1 MILKSSLLKHTFTTI
16 IIISAV
22 ILISSCS
29 STHKLKENQALVHKN
44 KIVGVNTIEKNDL
57 ESFIRQQP
65 NTKSLGIGFLKPKLF
80 VYNSINHNKNTRI
93 NRWLRN
99 KIAEAPVIYDSLIST
114 FTAQQME
121 LYLYNKGYFNAS
133 VKSSVVV
140 KKKKAYITYT
150 ANKGPAYTI
159 RNIQYNIKDTLLRSI
174 YFLNLNNTKVKLGDV
189 FDQDMFEI
197 ERNRVTKDIKNYGYF
212 FFNREYIHFDFDSAI
227 NGNYIDMIVVIEN
240 PTGKKS
246 HQAYDLNKV
255 NITLTG
261 AESYRDFKRSDTL
274 DSKFINIYDPQN
286 IIKPKIIRRQIYLSK
301 KGKYNDDDL
310 ELTYN
315 RLGDLRMF
323 KFVNIDFAVD
333 STDSTKLNS
342 YISLSTSKKQFTQT
356 EIEGYV
362 ASANIGSS
370 ANFIYT
376 NNNIFRGAE
385 IFEFRI
391 KAGLETQAFI
401 DENAGNI
408 PIFNSRESNMSASIT
423 FPGFLLFRD
432 KKTYGLYASPRTR
445 LGINYI
451 IEQRPEY
458 VRNTFSGN
466 FTYDW
471 KQNQYITHSFSP
483 MSLNFVR
490 STLSTEALDL
500 LNSLNNQYIKESF
513 DPHITL
519 GLRYTFTF
527 SNQVLSLPKDYYF
540 LRFNLEVMG
549 TGLYAASR
557 VLGTL
562 QNASGN
568 YEIVGLPYYNFTRPE
583 VDLRYFNFINQRS
596 TLVFRFNTGAGFAYW
611 NSNILPFE
619 RQFFTGGSNSIR
631 AFRARSIGPGNFAD
645 IDASDLNL
653 DQTGEMKIESNI
665 EYRFNITDHFIGSK
679 LKGATFID
687 AGNVWTLSNVNADP
701 NGKFNFDTFHKQ
713 IAVGTGFG
721 LRLDYSFLL
730 FRFDLGLKLRD
741 PQFVGS
747 EQWVIQH
754 FSDSQWKSTNQYSF
768 WNFNFGIGY
777 PF

>member
-1 MILKSSLLKHTFTTI
+1 M
-16 IIISAV
+16 
-22 ILISSCS
+22 SSCA
-29 STHKLKENQALVHKN
+29 STRKLSENQALVHKN
-44 KIVGVNTIEKNDL
+44 SIKGASKIEKEDL
-57 ESFIRQQP
+57 SAFIRQKP
-65 NTKSLGIGFLKPKLF
+65 NTKSAGLGLFKPKLF
-80 VYNSINHNKNTRI
+80 VYNIINHKKNTRI
-93 NRWLRN
+93 NRWLKNR
-99 KIAEAPVIYDSLIST
+99 IAEAPVIYDSSLAMFS
-114 FTAQQME
+114 AQQME
-121 LYLYNKGYFNAS
+121 LYLFNKGYFDAKVNHS
-133 VKSSVVV
+133 VSI
-140 KKKKAYITYT
+140 KKKKAKITY
-150 ANKGPAYTI
+150 NISKGSVYTI
-159 RNIQYNIKDTLLRSI
+159 RNIQYKIKDTVLRSL
-174 YFLNLNNTKVKLGDV
+174 YFLHLDESLIKMGDV
-189 FDQDMFEI
+189 FDQEI
-197 ERNRVTKDIKNYGYF
+197 IQKERERISKDFKNFGYF

-227 NGNYIDMIVVIEN
+227 NGNIVDLKVVVEN

-246 HQAYDLNKV
+246 HQAYNLNTV
-255 NITLTG
+255 NIDLTG
-261 AESYRDFKRSDTL
+261 TETYKKFKRIDTSDAG
-274 DSKFINIYDPQN
+274 FIFIKDPQN
-286 IIKPKIIRRQIYLSK
+286 TLKQKIIKRQIYLEKQS
-301 KGKYNDDDL
+301 KYNDNDL

-323 KFVNIDFAVD
+323 KFVNIDFAID
-333 STDSTKLNS
+333 STDTTKLNT

-401 DENAGNI
+401 DESSGNI
-408 PIFNSRESNMSASIT
+408 PLFNSREFNISSSIT

-432 KKTYGLYASPRTR
+432 NKTYGIFASPRTR

-471 KQNQYITHSFSP
+471 KQNQYLTHTFSP

-490 STLSTEALDL
+490 STLSTDALDL
-500 LNSLNNQYIKESF
+500 LNNLNNQYIKESF

-519 GLRYTFTF
+519 GLRYTLTY
-527 SNQVLSLPKDYYF
+527 STQVLNLLKDYYF
-540 LRFNLEVMG
+540 LRFNIEVMG
-549 TGLYAASR
+549 TGLYGVSKIISA
-557 VLGTL
+557 V
-562 QNASGN
+562 QNTSGN
-568 YEIVGLPYYNFTRPE
+568 YEIFNLPYYNFTRPE
-583 VDLRYFNFINQRS
+583 IDMRYFNYINQRS

-631 AFRARSIGPGNFAD
+631 AFRARTVGPGNFSD
-645 IDASDLNL
+645 IEVSNLNL
-653 DQTGEMKIESNI
+653 DQTGEMKIEGNV
-665 EYRFNITDHFIGSK
+665 EYRFDITDHFLGSK
-679 LKGATFID
+679 LKGASFID
-687 AGNVWTLSNVNADP
+687 AGNVWTLSSSNADP
-701 NGKFNFDTFHKQ
+701 TGKFKWDTFHKQ
-713 IAVGTGFG
+713 LAIGTGAG

-741 PQFVGS
+741 PRFSGS
-747 EQWVIQH
+747 EQWVIQNI
-754 FSDSQWKSTNQYSF
+754 SNEQWKSTNQYSF

>member
-1 MILKSSLLKHTFTTI
+1 M
-16 IIISAV
+16 
-22 ILISSCS
+22 SSCS
-29 STHKLKENQALVHKN
+29 STRKLNENQALVHKN
-44 KIVGVNTIEKNDL
+44 SIKGVTKIEKEELSN
-57 ESFIRQQP
+57 FIRQKP
-65 NTKSLGIGFLKPKLF
+65 NTKSAGFGLIKPKLF
-80 VYNSINHNKNTRI
+80 IYNIINHKKNTRI
-93 NRWLRN
+93 NRWLKNR
-99 KIAEAPVIYDSLIST
+99 IAEAPVIYDSSLAMFS
-114 FTAQQME
+114 AQQME
-121 LYLYNKGYFNAS
+121 LYLFNKGYFNAS
-133 VKSSVVV
+133 VNHSVSI
-140 KKKKAYITYT
+140 KKKKAKISYNIT
-150 ANKGPAYTI
+150 KGDAYTI
-159 RNIQYNIKDTLLRSI
+159 RNIQYKIKDTLLRSL
-174 YFLNLNNTKVKLGDV
+174 YFLHLNESFIKMGDV
-189 FDQDMFEI
+189 FDQEKI
-197 ERNRVTKDIKNYGYF
+197 QKERDRITKDYKNFGYF

-227 NGNYIDMIVVIEN
+227 NGNIVDLKVVIEN
-240 PTGKKS
+240 PNGKNN
-246 HQAYDLNKV
+246 HQSYNLNTV
-255 NITLTG
+255 NISLTG
-261 AESYRDFKRSDTL
+261 SETYKKFNRVDTSDAG
-274 DSKFINIYDPQN
+274 FIFIQDPQN
-286 IIKPKIIRRQIYLSK
+286 TLKHKIIKRQIYLDK
-301 KGKYNDDDL
+301 KSKYNDNDL

-323 KFVNIDFAVD
+323 KFVNIDFAID
-333 STDSTKLNS
+333 STDTTKLNT

-391 KAGLETQAFI
+391 KTGLETQAFI
-401 DENAGNI
+401 DESSGNI
-408 PIFNSRESNMSASIT
+408 PLFNSREFNISSSIT

-432 KKTYGLYASPRTR
+432 NKTYGLFASPRTR

-471 KQNQYITHSFSP
+471 KQNQFLTHTFSP

-500 LNSLNNQYIKESF
+500 LNNLNNQYIKESF

-519 GLRYTFTF
+519 GLRYTLTY
-527 SNQVLSLPKDYYF
+527 STQVLNLLKDYYF
-540 LRFNLEVMG
+540 LRFNIEVMG
-549 TGLYAASR
+549 TGLYGVSKIISA
-557 VLGTL
+557 V
-562 QNASGN
+562 QNTSGN
-568 YEIVGLPYYNFTRPE
+568 YEIFNLPYYNFTRPE
-583 VDLRYFNFINQRS
+583 IDMRYFNFINQRS

-631 AFRARSIGPGNFAD
+631 AFRARTVGPGNFAD
-645 IDASDLNL
+645 IDVSTLNL
-653 DQTGEMKIESNI
+653 DQTGEMKIEGNI
-665 EYRFNITDHFIGSK
+665 EYRFDITDHFLGSK
-679 LKGATFID
+679 LKGASFID
-687 AGNVWTLSNVNADP
+687 AGNVWTLSSSNADP
-701 NGKFNFDTFHKQ
+701 TGKFKWDTFHKQ
-713 IAVGTGFG
+713 LAIGTGAG

-741 PQFVGS
+741 PRFVGS
-747 EQWVIQH
+747 EQWVIQNL
-754 FSDSQWKSTNQYSF
+754 SNEQWKSTNQYSF